1 MIFVKFPF
9 WVVHDFANHQKP
21 PQEIANS
28 GDGSPPK
35 HHQLFC
41 VKSLSSPSSWLFL
54 LSFWSLFGGH
64 FLEMAYFSF
73 VFPPWFLVPNT
84 PTCCLFLALV
94 FRLVF
99 YMFVLL
105 FSGSKPQ
112 TALKSAILYFNF
124 KYFTKIFLFLDG
136 CLS

>member
-41 VKSLSSPSSWLFL
+41 VKSLSSPSSWLFW

-73 VFPPWFLVPNT
+73 VFSPLFLVLNT

-99 YMFVLL
+99 NMFVLL

-112 TALKSAILYFNF
+112 IALVSAISDLVFSF
-124 KYFTKIFLFLDG
+124 S
-136 CLS
+136 C